1 MQLMY
6 ILWIQMDK
14 VMYKWTEDEALMI
27 DRFGND
33 IEKINSLL
41 LQIKNRKDNK
51 KYNNKC
57 EQCMEEIQII
67 TNQFRNIYTIYI
79 KNNKSDNAVIKN
91 YYKNSLKKLYVEIN
105 VVTKEVSKDIEDRK
119 KNNTIQYAKISKNQ
133 IAKSN
138 IKINNKKEIQTSLI
152 NIEEQNLEQQKE
164 EIFKLEKSVNEI
176 NKSFNDMDMLINLQE
191 EEIIQVEE
199 EVEKAVEEIKGGE
212 EDLNKASS
220 YQDTSRKR
228 LCYLLVILVI

>member
-1 MQLMY
+1 M
-6 ILWIQMDK
+6 ILKKLILYFCK
-14 VMYKWTEDEALMI
+14 LK
-27 DRFGND
+27 
-33 IEKINSLL
+33 IEKI
-41 LQIKNRKDNK
+41 IKN
-51 KYNNKC
+51 
-57 EQCMEEIQII
+57 II
-67 TNQFRNIYTIYI
+67 
-79 KNNKSDNAVIKN
+79 
-91 YYKNSLKKLYVEIN
+91 
-105 VVTKEVSKDIEDRK
+105 
-119 KNNTIQYAKISKNQ
+119 
-133 IAKSN
+133 
-138 IKINNKKEIQTSLI
+138 I
-152 NIEEQNLEQQKE
+152 NIEEQKLEQQKE